1 MANSS
6 GKDLY
11 VYILVNVDDS
21 IVLYRKTVP
30 IKMVVSV
37 VLTYISVLA

>member
-11 VYILVNVDDS
+11 VYILVNVDVL
-21 IVLYRKTVP
+21 IALYRKTVP

>member
-11 VYILVNVDDS
+11 VYILVNVDDL